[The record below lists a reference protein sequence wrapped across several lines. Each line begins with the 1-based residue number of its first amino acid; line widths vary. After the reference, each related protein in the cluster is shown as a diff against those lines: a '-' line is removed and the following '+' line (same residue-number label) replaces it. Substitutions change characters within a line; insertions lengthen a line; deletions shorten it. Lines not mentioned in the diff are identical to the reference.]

1 MLLMVI
7 NGYEMIVYVGER
19 DVKKGALRIVL
30 IVGAWGG
37 IIGFTL
43 LGRIDYCKCGRYP
56 VPLIA

>member
-19 DVKKGALRIVL
+19 DVKKVALRIVL

-37 IIGFTL
+37 IAGFTL
-43 LGRIDYCKCGRYP
+43 LGRIDYCKCDYRQI
-56 VPLIA
+56 PLIA